1 MNSKNTKN
9 ILKHNLI
16 INNKLMN
23 SKNTI
28 MENDKILSIQKNLN
42 LSNNNMERQLKIDK
56 LFNEFKKTYPK
67 KKIIWNG
74 KFTKNFIEFNKE
86 QLVFEDT
93 DVVGFSDNKLYNIL
107 TNKFVNKSTFLTNK
121 NKLRK
126 KYDNKF
132 NTIKNDLYID
142 SQSYLDTITNKVR
155 SAELNKKD
163 ITIPINFRNLNGD
176 LTLLLSVLNPTTERY
191 LLETEI
197 GDTTKIFTLNSST
210 IERLIEFVKDGG
222 GLVGEGI
229 SGSDEALVSAWVAN
243 KPFVLKVLSA
253 PLTKK
258 QQNGVGFFGYTHT
271 LDKVD
276 LSKYGIHT
284 EEQEY
289 NSNTDLYEINCVC
302 QALDLAGCDISKIKH
317 LVKNRVIPQKHL
329 KKVAE
334 ILNVYITI
342 RNIKDETNK
351 IHYGNKKL
359 KEIKMGNINSH
370 AFLIEPIPYTRYCI
384 ENYEDVKDQEDF
396 HRIINKKNHKKF
408 DRFIDS
414 YKAIK
419 YLFMNKETL
428 LKPIKY
434 HNDLYKSVFHNNV
447 SEFGCLDYEESVNT
461 KENFEKKP
469 NEDIVLDTIF
479 YDFETTTK
487 RDDGG
492 EVKHTP
498 YCCYT
503 DKHRNGFWGA
513 DCGEKLLNNLCDKY
527 GTDRDNKDIKLVMS
541 GFKYVKLIAHNAGYD
556 FRFLIKYLFNI
567 DTIEKSNSLMNGTA
581 LVYNKN
587 KVLSVNLRDSMKLIN
602 TPLRNFSKYFN
613 LDVKKEILPYD
624 LYTEEAV
631 IKKYLNVDYCLSFV
645 KSEEQNEYLENCKK
659 WDCFHTLD
667 DIKVIDIHK
676 YAGEYCYMDCITLRD
691 GFNTFKKLVVEATG
705 QDINNYISLASMSH
719 DYLVLEGCYEG
730 VLQISGVPR
739 HFIQKCVVG
748 GRCMTAQN
756 KKWIKRNSNISDF
769 DAVSLYPSAMNRMD
783 GYLIGKPKV
792 IVGNFQPE
800 IYDGYFV
807 YIEITKINKSF
818 NFPCASI
825 LTESGIRHFTNDLV
839 GEKIYMDKTGLED
852 LIKFQGAE
860 YKFIKGYYYNE
871 GRNDSIKKTMKHL
884 FEERLKFKKV
894 KNPIQLVFKELMNSS
909 YGKSFMKPIDSDKQY
924 IPRYSYNKETKQKEE
939 TGLKEFIDKH
949 YNNIKEITLM
959 FDEKTYKIET
969 IKPIDD
975 HFNNVP
981 VGVEILSMSKRIMF
995 EVMTLAEDN
1004 EYNMYIT
1011 DTDSIHIDTDKVEPL
1026 GELFKQKYGRNLIGS
1041 GMGEFHTD
1049 FDLNK
1054 SVGEIIATDS
1064 VFLGKKCYCDRLQ
1077 SKDKDGKI
1085 INGFHTRMKGIPD
1098 DSIITKAENDFG
1110 GDIIKLYTELYENEN
1125 GLEFDLLANKPK
1137 FEFHKNMT
1145 ISSKKQFLRKVKF
1158 NYIEGNKMY

>member
-1 MNSKNTKN
+1 
-9 ILKHNLI
+9 
-16 INNKLMN
+16 
-23 SKNTI
+23 
-28 MENDKILSIQKNLN
+28 
-42 LSNNNMERQLKIDK
+42 
-56 LFNEFKKTYPK
+56 
-67 KKIIWNG
+67 
-74 KFTKNFIEFNKE
+74 
-86 QLVFEDT
+86 
-93 DVVGFSDNKLYNIL
+93 
-107 TNKFVNKSTFLTNK
+107 
-121 NKLRK
+121 
-126 KYDNKF
+126 
-132 NTIKNDLYID
+132 
-142 SQSYLDTITNKVR
+142 
-155 SAELNKKD
+155 
-163 ITIPINFRNLNGD
+163 
-176 LTLLLSVLNPTTERY
+176 
-191 LLETEI
+191 
-197 GDTTKIFTLNSST
+197 
-210 IERLIEFVKDGG
+210 
-222 GLVGEGI
+222 
-229 SGSDEALVSAWVAN
+229 
-243 KPFVLKVLSA
+243 
-253 PLTKK
+253 
-258 QQNGVGFFGYTHT
+258 
-271 LDKVD
+271 
-276 LSKYGIHT
+276 
-284 EEQEY
+284 
-289 NSNTDLYEINCVC
+289 
-302 QALDLAGCDISKIKH
+302 
-317 LVKNRVIPQKHL
+317 
-329 KKVAE
+329 
-334 ILNVYITI
+334 
-342 RNIKDETNK
+342 
-351 IHYGNKKL
+351 
-359 KEIKMGNINSH
+359 
-370 AFLIEPIPYTRYCI
+370 
-384 ENYEDVKDQEDF
+384 
-396 HRIINKKNHKKF
+396 
-408 DRFIDS
+408 
-414 YKAIK
+414 
-419 YLFMNKETL
+419 
-428 LKPIKY
+428 
-434 HNDLYKSVFHNNV
+434 
-447 SEFGCLDYEESVNT
+447 
-461 KENFEKKP
+461 
-469 NEDIVLDTIF
+469 
-479 YDFETTTK
+479 
-487 RDDGG
+487 
-492 EVKHTP
+492 
-498 YCCYT
+498 
-503 DKHRNGFWGA
+503 
-513 DCGEKLLNNLCDKY
+513 
-527 GTDRDNKDIKLVMS
+527 
-541 GFKYVKLIAHNAGYD
+541 
-556 FRFLIKYLFNI
+556 
-567 DTIEKSNSLMNGTA
+567 
-581 LVYNKN
+581 
-587 KVLSVNLRDSMKLIN
+587 
-602 TPLRNFSKYFN
+602 
-613 LDVKKEILPYD
+613 
-624 LYTEEAV
+624 
-631 IKKYLNVDYCLSFV
+631 
-645 KSEEQNEYLENCKK
+645 
-659 WDCFHTLD
+659 
-667 DIKVIDIHK
+667 
-676 YAGEYCYMDCITLRD
+676 
-691 GFNTFKKLVVEATG
+691 
-705 QDINNYISLASMSH
+705 
-719 DYLVLEGCYEG
+719 
-730 VLQISGVPR
+730 
-739 HFIQKCVVG
+739 
-748 GRCMTAQN
+748 MTAQN